1 MTIFLIECAIFIIML
16 GVFVALKRY
25 YEGKK

>member
-1 MTIFLIECAIFIIML
+1 MTIFLIECAIFIIMFA
-16 GVFVALKRY
+16 VFIALKRY